1 MAERV
6 LVPVDGS
13 PQSRR
18 ALEFAAAEW
27 PAATYVLL
35 SVVDPTESRSTRGFP
50 PSENEEWVKEAKA
63 DARALIDDCRDALP
77 AGAIVEARVE
87 VGRPAATIVD
97 ACEEGDVDHAVLGS
111 HGRKGVQRVLL
122 GSVAES
128 VARRAPVPV
137 TIVR

>member
-1 MAERV
+1 MAKRV
-6 LVPVDGS
+6 LVPVDGL

-18 ALEFAAAEW
+18 ALEFAAGEW
-27 PAATYVLL
+27 PEATYVLL
-35 SVVDPTESRSTRGFP
+35 SVVDPAESRSTRGFP
-50 PSENEEWVKEAKA
+50 PSENEEWVREAKA
-63 DARALIDDCRDALP
+63 AARTLIDTDRDGLP
-77 AGAIVEARVE
+77 PDADVEQRVE
-87 VGRPAATIVD
+87 VGRPAATIVE
-97 ACEEGDVDHAVLGS
+97 ACDGSGVDHAVLGS